1 MARPSFGYYKMT
13 DFSKSFDYNEVPD
26 PYYGGSAGF
35 ELVLD
40 LLEDAGEEF
49 FKFVEITSKLL
60 FSRQSKSIMIN
71 STGEII
77 RHTS

>member
-1 MARPSFGYYKMT
+1 VK
-13 DFSKSFDYNEVPD
+13 
-26 PYYGGSAGF
+26 
-35 ELVLD
+35 
-40 LLEDAGEEF
+40 F

-77 RHTS
+77 GHTS